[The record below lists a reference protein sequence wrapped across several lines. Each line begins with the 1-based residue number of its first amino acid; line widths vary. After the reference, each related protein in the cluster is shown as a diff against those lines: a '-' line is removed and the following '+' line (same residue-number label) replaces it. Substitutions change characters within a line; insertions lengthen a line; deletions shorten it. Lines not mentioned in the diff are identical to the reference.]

1 MRNHLEVWL
10 AIGRLEVSFQSG
22 AIHLKFFSRDKPFL
36 STTAISKER
45 LVKIVNHVNYVGGAA
60 KVASVRPAHRAFMS
74 KLGEQGRLV
83 AAGPLCD
90 GSGAIFIY
98 EADDLD
104 AAEAIFA
111 EYPYRLAGVVASH
124 TMQAWEI
131 VSVYPN
137 LFRP

>member
-1 MRNHLEVWL
+1 
-10 AIGRLEVSFQSG
+10 
-22 AIHLKFFSRDKPFL
+22 
-36 STTAISKER
+36 
-45 LVKIVNHVNYVGGAA
+45 VKIVNHVSYIGDAK

-74 KLGEQGRLV
+74 NLGEQGRLV
-83 AAGPLCD
+83 AGGPLTD

-98 EADDLD
+98 EADNLD

-111 EYPYRLAGVVASH
+111 KDPYTLAGVVASH

-137 LFRP
+137 HFRL